1 MTDSEKLDLILS
13 EIQGIKGEIRDIK
26 GEMQGIKG
34 EIQVLKQKVDRL
46 EVGQLEIK
54 KEQYMINRQIADTYK
69 LALDAWGQGV
79 ENRSWLENGALS
91 V

>member
-13 EIQGIKGEIRDIK
+13 EIKDMKGEIK
-26 GEMQGIKG
+26 
-34 EIQVLKQKVDRL
+34 VLRQKVERL

>member
-13 EIQGIKGEIRDIK
+13 EIQI
-26 GEMQGIKG
+26 
-34 EIQVLKQKVDRL
+34 LKQKVERL

-69 LALDAWGQGV
+69 LAFDAWGQGV
-79 ENRSWLENGALS
+79 ENRSWLENGALR

>member
-13 EIQGIKGEIRDIK
+13 EIK
-26 GEMQGIKG
+26 GIKG
-34 EIQVLKQKVDRL
+34 EIQVLKQKVERL

>member
-1 MTDSEKLDLILS
+1 MILS
-13 EIQGIKGEIRDIK
+13 EIL
-26 GEMQGIKG
+26 
-34 EIQVLKQKVDRL
+34 VLRQKVERL
-46 EVGQLEIK
+46 EIGQLEIK

-79 ENRSWLENGALS
+79 ENRSWILTCYWNGVNSNTLS

>member
-1 MTDSEKLDLILS
+1 MRECNMTDSEKLDLILS
-13 EIQGIKGEIRDIK
+13 EIK
-26 GEMQGIKG
+26 
-34 EIQVLKQKVDRL
+34 VLRQKVERL

-69 LALDAWGQGV
+69 LALDAWGQSV